1 MSKPFFCQN
10 RYSNF
15 STLIHEQSLVL
26 KIFHWILFNVIWK
39 LIIFI
44 SDYFPTFINVID
56 IIDNS
61 WFQFLFKSITQW
73 IWFCKSNDSSFFNTI
88 LNSILIKLYK
98 VWIVMIN
105 LSGQNN
111 WSWFQTFFASFL
123 KISIMKHSGL
133 IHILRVPSFS
143 FCSIFESVIPRI
155 YIWRVVGGEK
165 HYFYCFFLLFC
176 YCSLMY
182 IEILF
187 VICSSI
193 FIHCIFELY
202 NDVWKENEN
211 FKRQKNIV

>member
-1 MSKPFFCQN
+1 M
-10 RYSNF
+10 
-15 STLIHEQSLVL
+15 VL
-26 KIFHWILFNVIWK
+26 KFFDWILFNVICK

-88 LNSILIKLYK
+88 LNSILILKISSQVINYQIFLGKIFKNIYVDKLYK
-98 VWIVMIN
+98 VWIVMTS

-111 WSWFQTFFASFL
+111 WSWFQKFFASFL
-123 KISIMKHSGL
+123 KIGIVKHSGL
-133 IHILRVPSFS
+133 IRILRVPSFY
-143 FCSIFESVIPRI
+143 FCFIFESVIPRI

-165 HYFYCFFLLFC
+165 HYFYCLFLLFC

-182 IEILF
+182 I
-187 VICSSI
+187 
-193 FIHCIFELY
+193 
-202 NDVWKENEN
+202 
-211 FKRQKNIV
+211 